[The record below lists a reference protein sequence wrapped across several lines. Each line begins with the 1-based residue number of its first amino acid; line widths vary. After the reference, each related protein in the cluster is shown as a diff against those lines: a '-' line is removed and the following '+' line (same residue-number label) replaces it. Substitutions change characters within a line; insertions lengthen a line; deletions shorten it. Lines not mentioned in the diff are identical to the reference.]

1 MSHQTKTN
9 KNMKTSLGIMAVAL
23 KNKIELNANK
33 EGVFNE
39 LFKAYNRYVEDE
51 TDGGDYIFNIE
62 DKNDLSTCVNAGMTA
77 VQIFGIVNGNCKYF
91 LYGQNHTTPYPLTF
105 SEVEGIVRNNIDE
118 VIRCIL
124 AYPYVEEY
132 RKVYTRFVTNTI
144 LEESN

>member
-1 MSHQTKTN
+1 
-9 KNMKTSLGIMAVAL
+9 MKTSLGIMAVAL

-33 EGVFNE
+33 EEVFSE

-51 TDGGDYIFNIE
+51 TDGVDYIFNIQ
-62 DKNDLSTCVNAGMTA
+62 DKNDLSSCVNAGMTA
-77 VQIFGIVNGNCKYF
+77 IQIFGIVNRRCKYF
-91 LYGQNHTTPYPLTF
+91 LYGQNYTNPHPLTF

-144 LEESN
+144 LEESI

>member
-1 MSHQTKTN
+1 MYHQTKTN

-23 KNKIELNANK
+23 KNEIELNANVK
-33 EGVFNE
+33 EVFND

-51 TDGGDYIFNIE
+51 IDGGDYIFNIE

-77 VQIFGIVNGNCKYF
+77 VQIFGIVNGNCKYY

-105 SEVEGIVRNNIDE
+105 AEVEGIVRNNIDE

-144 LEESN
+144 LEESI